1 MAAKLDLVFLWH
13 MHQPDYRLR
22 GGDGAA
28 GEYVL
33 PWVYLHAIKD
43 YTDMVAHLE
52 RHPGV
57 RAVVNFVPTLVE
69 QIEDYVDQYRSG
81 RMRDPLLRLLAK
93 RDYGQLTGE
102 ERALILESC
111 FRCNHQTMLQPFPHY
126 KRLYEL
132 YKSLEN
138 QGEVGLSYLSAN
150 GGASPC
156 WSACWPRAR
165 ASTTTTAR
173 ACCA

>member
-81 RMRDPLLRLLAK
+81 RMRDPLLRLLALK
-93 RDYGQLTGE
+93 LGWVDSPSTDIKTHKHPTPLLG
-102 ERALILESC
+102 
-111 FRCNHQTMLQPFPHY
+111 
-126 KRLYEL
+126 
-132 YKSLEN
+132 
-138 QGEVGLSYLSAN
+138 
-150 GGASPC
+150 GGAIFLAFAAGLVFGLRGTIERVTNKVFLLSP
-156 WSACWPRAR
+156 ANVDVGAEAR
-165 ASTTTTAR
+165 AQIAQDGFFNQS
-173 ACCA
+173 